1 MRKSHIV
8 VSLFFLSFLLTSCA
22 KKMSFERSTVVPGA
36 DGKVAVKKDNNDNY
50 KITINTVNLPASK
63 NLIPAKEVYVVWME
77 DHENNIKKLGQIK
90 PSTGLLS
97 KAYKGELIATS
108 TSKPKKIY
116 ITAEDGG
123 ELTYPGSMMVL
134 TTHE

>member
-1 MRKSHIV
+1 MLFLPSFQTTLNLDKMRKSHIV
-8 VSLFFLSFLLTSCA
+8 FSLFFLSFLLTSCA

-77 DHENNIKKLGQIK
+77 DH
-90 PSTGLLS
+90 
-97 KAYKGELIATS
+97 ARTS
-108 TSKPKKIY
+108 GGYGKSARKFYRSLFVKYNLCYFKFFMLYCLY
-116 ITAEDGG
+116 ICCIRKN
-123 ELTYPGSMMVL
+123 
-134 TTHE
+134 

>member
-1 MRKSHIV
+1 M
-8 VSLFFLSFLLTSCA
+8 
-22 KKMSFERSTVVPGA
+22 PGA

-77 DHENNIKKLGQIK
+77 DQDNNIKKLGQIK

-116 ITAEDGG
+116 ITAEDAG

-134 TTHE
+134 TTQ